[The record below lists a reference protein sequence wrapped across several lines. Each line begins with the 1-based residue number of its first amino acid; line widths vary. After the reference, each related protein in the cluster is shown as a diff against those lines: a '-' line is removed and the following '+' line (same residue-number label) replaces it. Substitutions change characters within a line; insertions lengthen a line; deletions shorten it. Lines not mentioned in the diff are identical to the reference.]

1 MSMYPLQSRNGKFVD
16 YFGRKIENGDHVAF
30 AVADR
35 NGTLL
40 CYKYG
45 IVAGFI
51 TYKSELKQ
59 DSCKLTNVHDRDMA
73 YNDCTKMCD
82 HLIIVKKHFEI

>member
-1 MSMYPLQSRNGKFVD
+1 MSMYPLQSTNGKYVD
-16 YFGRKIENGDHVAF
+16 YFGRKIEKGDQVAF

-35 NGTLL
+35 NGTLQ

-45 IVAGFI
+45 IVKEFI
-51 TYKSELKQ
+51 TYKSELRQ
-59 DSCKLTNVHDRDMA
+59 DSCKLTNVQDRDTI